1 MTKNLKFVFSVAIV
15 AASVL
20 SVSAAD
26 NKKAIEYYQSG
37 FPEHA
42 KTILLNN
49 LNDSN
54 TNKEEAYFTLGEIYF
69 ALDMPDSSAY
79 YYKKGL
85 EVNPNSVPNMVGEAK
100 LKIKTNPKAAEST
113 FNELVSGKN
122 KKNPLYYTLIGQ
134 AYLDCGDF
142 EKAADYAEKAKRADG
157 KYADAYLLQGDI
169 YAAQKIA
176 GKAAEQ
182 YEQAI
187 YFDRAHRQGYIKY
200 ARLYASVNMGLAVEM
215 LNKLLALDAQSAIA
229 YRELAEVY
237 YANGQFSKAEE
248 AYEKFVALDNFYS
261 ESEMA
266 KYATILFYNKNYQKS
281 VEVALEVLKKNP
293 KNFVMRR
300 LLMYNAVELKKYNLA
315 ADYANSFMNEGEGAK
330 YIYLDYVYYGRLLAA
345 LGEKKK
351 GYEQLEKALTIDP
364 SRIEMYKELGD
375 MYESDHDYANAIRQY
390 QNFIDK
396 GEDKVTLSDYFTVGK
411 LNYFA
416 ASDTSAAY
424 KAEKEKYTAAADSAF
439 AMVVE
444 KAPDNYLGYFWQA
457 RTNFFVKDPET
468 KAGLAKPYYEKVIE
482 ILAPRG
488 TNPSQ
493 LVEAYSYLGFYYINR
508 DQLKE
513 SLPYWEKIVEIDPNN
528 AMAKQAIEGI
538 KAQGQN

>member
-1 MTKNLKFVFSVAIV
+1 MARHLKFLFS
-15 AASVL
+15 AAFIATTAL
-20 SVSAAD
+20 SASAAD
-26 NKKAIEYYQSG
+26 NQKAIEYYQSG

-42 KTILLNN
+42 KTILFNN
-49 LNDSN
+49 LAESN
-54 TNKEEAYFTLGEIYF
+54 TNKEEAYYTLGDIYFTLE
-69 ALDMPDSSAY
+69 MPDSAAY

-85 EVNPNSVPNMVGEAK
+85 EINPNSIPSMIGEAK
-100 LKIKTNPKAAEST
+100 LNIKGNPKAAESV
-113 FNELVSGKN
+113 FENLVSGKN

-134 AYLDCGDF
+134 AYLDNGEL
-142 EKAADYAEKAKRADG
+142 EKAAEYAEKAKRADN
-157 KYADAYLLQGDI
+157 KYSDAYLLQGDI

-187 YFDRAHRQGYIKY
+187 YFDKAHRQGYIKY
-200 ARLYASVNMGLAVEM
+200 ARLYSIVNKELAVEM

-266 KYATILFYNKNYQKS
+266 KYATILFYNKNYNKS
-281 VEVALEVLKKNP
+281 IEVAIEVLKKDPN
-293 KNFVMRR
+293 NFVMRR

-315 ADYANSFMNEGEGAK
+315 SDYANSFMSGGDGTK
-330 YIYLDYVYYGRLLAA
+330 YIYLDYVYYGRLLYA
-345 LGEKKK
+345 LGEKEK
-351 GYEQLEKALTIDP
+351 GYQQLEKALEIDP
-364 SRIEMYKELGD
+364 SRVEMYKELGD
-375 MYESDHDYANAIRQY
+375 MYESDRDYANAIRQY

-396 GEDKVTLSDYFTVGK
+396 GGDKVVLSDYFTVGK

-416 ASDTSAAY
+416 ASDTTSAYAAQ
-424 KAEKEKYTAAADSAF
+424 KDKYTAAADSAF
-439 AMVVE
+439 AMVAE

-468 KAGLAKPYYEKVIE
+468 TKGYAKPYYEKVIE
-482 ILAPRG
+482 ILAPKG
-488 TNPSQ
+488 TNPNQ
-493 LVEAYSYLGFYYINR
+493 LVEAYSYLGFYHINR
-508 DQLKE
+508 DELKE
-513 SLPYWEKIVEIDPNN
+513 SLPYWEKILEIDPNN
-528 AMAKQAIEGI
+528 AMAKQAVEGI
-538 KAQGQN
+538 KAQAK

>member
-1 MTKNLKFVFSVAIV
+1 MTRHLKFMFSAVIV

-20 SVSAAD
+20 SASAAD

-42 KTILLNN
+42 KTILFNN
-49 LNDSN
+49 LTEGS
-54 TNKEEAYFTLGEIYF
+54 TNKEEAYFTLGDIYF
-69 ALDMPDSSAY
+69 TLDMPDSAAY

-85 EVNPNSVPNMVGEAK
+85 EVNPNSIPSMVGEAK
-100 LKIKTNPKAAEST
+100 LKIKTDPKGAENVFSD
-113 FNELVSGKN
+113 LVSGKN

-134 AYLDCGDF
+134 AYLDNGDF
-142 EKAADYAEKAKRADG
+142 EKAADYAEKAKRADN

-187 YFDRAHRQGYIKY
+187 YFDKAHRQGYIKY
-200 ARLYASVNMGLAVEM
+200 ARLYANVNMDLAIEM

-237 YANGQFSKAEE
+237 YANGQFSKAED

-266 KYATILFYNKNYQKS
+266 KYATILFYNKNFDKS
-281 VEVALEVLKKNP
+281 VQVAMEVLKKNP

-315 ADYANSFMNEGEGAK
+315 ADYANTFMNEGDGAK
-330 YIYLDYVYYGRLLAA
+330 YIYLDYVYYGRLLSA
-345 LGEKKK
+345 LGEKAK
-351 GYEQLEKALTIDP
+351 GYQQLEKALEIDP

-375 MYESDHDYANAIRQY
+375 MYESDRDYANAIRQY

-416 ASDTSAAY
+416 AGDTTAAY
-424 KAEKEKYTAAADSAF
+424 VAQKDKFIAAADSAF
-439 AMVVE
+439 AMVAE

-457 RTNFFVKDPET
+457 RTNFFIKDPET
-468 KAGLAKPYYEKVIE
+468 TKGLAKPYYEKVIE

-488 TNPSQ
+488 TNQSQ

-513 SLPYWEKIVEIDPNN
+513 SLPYWEKILEIDPNN
-528 AMAKQAIEGI
+528 AMAKQAVEGI
-538 KAQGQN
+538 KAGAN